1 VDSNTDASSI
11 ILGPIPVTEVAAPHR
26 NKTIGIIKTTSD
38 VVPSCGG
45 ARMKLKKDYHI
56 KEHAPYVDFHH
67 YTGAHKPWLAW
78 QRPSNI
84 TQRLK
89 KVTDHMKITD
99 THVWWY
105 YWLNRVKEDLKVD
118 IEIENFNAERPV
130 LGAIIPKTFMMDY
143 VDKHREIMAKES
155 A

>member
-1 VDSNTDASSI
+1 
-11 ILGPIPVTEVAAPHR
+11 
-26 NKTIGIIKTTSD
+26 
-38 VVPSCGG
+38 
-45 ARMKLKKDYHI
+45 
-56 KEHAPYVDFHH
+56 
-67 YTGAHKPWLAW
+67 
-78 QRPSNI
+78 
-84 TQRLK
+84 
-89 KVTDHMKITD
+89 MKITD

-118 IEIENFNAERPV
+118 IDIENFNAERPV